1 MSSLKHSHL
10 GLSPKRERTVT
21 FAITA
26 LFVLAILL
34 MLALPA
40 CKHEPLVVP
49 QDDTAGGP
57 GPQVPVPCDSGTVYF
72 QQQIL
77 PLLISSCGVPSET
90 GNCHFEANDENDWID
105 LMSYGSLVQ
114 SGIIQ
119 NGDLVEAINETDPDK
134 IMPRPGFG
142 TLSDDQ
148 IEQIE
153 LWIAQGYQNNSCAN
167 FCDTTAVVTYSGVIQ
182 PIIQQKCLNCHSGAN
197 PQGSLNFSTWA
208 VVSAKALDGSLPDAI
223 QHANG
228 AIAMPPFGAQL
239 PQCEID
245 HFLTWIQQGAPNN

>member
-1 MSSLKHSHL
+1 MV
-10 GLSPKRERTVT
+10 PRERSPLGPGIRRERSVT

-34 MLALPA
+34 MLMLPA

-49 QDDTAGGP
+49 IEETTNGT

-90 GNCHFEANDENDWID
+90 GNCHFEGNDENDWID
-105 LMSYGSLVQ
+105 LMSYQSLIQ

-119 NGDLVEAINETDPDK
+119 DGDLVEAINDTDPDK

-142 TLSDDQ
+142 TLTQDQ
-148 IEQIE
+148 IDLIE
-153 LWIAQGYQNNSCAN
+153 LWIAQGYNNNSCDS
-167 FCDTTAVVTYSGVIQ
+167 FCDTSAVVTYSGVIQ

-197 PQGSLNFSTWA
+197 PQGNLNFSSWA
-208 VVSAKALDGSLPDAI
+208 VVNTVAMNGDLPAAI
-223 QHANG
+223 QHQSP
-228 AIAMPPFGAQL
+228 AIPMPPFGGML